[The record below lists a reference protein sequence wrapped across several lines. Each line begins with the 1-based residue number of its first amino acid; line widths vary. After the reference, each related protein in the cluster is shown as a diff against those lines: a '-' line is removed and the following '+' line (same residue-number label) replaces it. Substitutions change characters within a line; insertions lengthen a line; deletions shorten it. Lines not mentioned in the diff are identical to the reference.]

1 MYKFVYRYGFSK
13 CSMRSQKSHR
23 AFTITNRENE
33 VNNIADIYALVRKP
47 VDVLIDVV
55 EINEEPSKVG
65 EVRKR
70 KTLSGKLRK
79 WMKNGRCL
87 TQNVIK

>member
-1 MYKFVYRYGFSK
+1 MYKVVYRYGFSK

-23 AFTITNRENE
+23 AITNRENE
-33 VNNIADIYALVRKP
+33 VNNIAEIYALVRKP

-65 EVRKR
+65 EVRKS

-79 WMKNGRCL
+79 WMKDGRCL
-87 TQNVIK
+87 TQNVIE